1 MAIDWDQF
9 DIDVDQAAGRSADAT
24 DEILASKVSSLTS
37 MTDTEVKELLPQP
50 ADVKALGKLLKVVQS
65 ATDRNTK
72 INQIVN
78 NAEEF
83 AGVVLALTKKLI

>member
-9 DIDVDQAAGRSADAT
+9 DIDVDQAAKRSANAT

-37 MTDTEVKELLPQP
+37 MTDAEVKELLPLP
-50 ADVKALGKLLKVVQS
+50 TDVKALGKLLKIVQS
-65 ATDRNTK
+65 AENRNTK

-83 AGVVLALTKKLI
+83 SGVVLALTKKPV

>member
-9 DIDVDQAAGRSADAT
+9 DIDVDAAAERSANAT
-24 DEILASKVSSLTS
+24 DDCYV
-37 MTDTEVKELLPQP
+37 PQP

>member
-9 DIDVDQAAGRSADAT
+9 DIDVEQAAERSAHAT
-24 DEILASKVSSLTS
+24 DQILASKISSLTS
-37 MTDTEVKELLPQP
+37 MTDSEVKELLPAP

>member
-9 DIDVDQAAGRSADAT
+9 DIDVDQAAERSADAT

-37 MTDTEVKELLPQP
+37 MSDAEVKELLPLP
-50 ADVKALGKLLKVVQS
+50 SDVKALGKLLKIVQS
-65 ATDRNTK
+65 AENRNTK

-83 AGVVLALTKKLI
+83 SGVVLALTKKLV

>member
-9 DIDVDQAAGRSADAT
+9 DIDVGQAAERSADAT

-50 ADVKALGKLLKVVQS
+50 ADVKVLGKLLKVVQS